1 MSRFCD
7 SGWIN
12 CLYIVLYL
20 LRPLEREP
28 ENRYCGN
35 RKKKRKE
42 QLQYFLFQ
50 SKMSQLVSFN
60 SPLLHRLKKKKSLFV
75 LNRIRGMISSVSTL
89 SYLQRPLK
97 RNLIQLE
104 KENIYYFLKLIIFM
118 ILQNKGSQVLFF
130 KLALKL
136 SETL

>member
-28 ENRYCGN
+28 ESRYCGN

-42 QLQYFLFQ
+42 QLQYLLFQ
-50 SKMSQLVSFN
+50 SKMSQLVSFD
-60 SPLLHRLKKKKSLFV
+60 SPLLHRLKKK
-75 LNRIRGMISSVSTL
+75 I
-89 SYLQRPLK
+89 YLY
-97 RNLIQLE
+97 LIELE
-104 KENIYYFLKLIIFM
+104 
-118 ILQNKGSQVLFF
+118 
-130 KLALKL
+130 A
-136 SETL
+136 